1 MSAKFKLVI
10 ILFTT
15 ILSLSCNTKQQS
27 KSQEKELSAIVV
39 NPVEFKEKSIN
50 QVVVDVRTPD
60 EYSEGHIEGAVNVNY
75 FDSNFSEQISKFE
88 KTKPIFVYCRSG
100 KRSTSAAS
108 KLIELGYNQVYNLE
122 GGILNWASN
131 NFQIIE

>member
-27 KSQEKELSAIVV
+27 KSQEMELSAIVV